1 MRYTRCLHPAGVVGL
16 VLVLV
21 LVPPGLSAQGL
32 DPACDLL
39 GADCV
44 RIHQALGANRLVEA
58 ATVAERALEAAA
70 SREGA
75 ESVAVAQAIDQLV
88 SVRYSLG
95 RGREPATIALAERA
109 VAIRMR
115 VQGESHPEL
124 IVSLH
129 NLARLRRQAGD
140 FESSRA
146 LTTRALA
153 IAEAQLGAG
162 HAATA
167 HSLAELSA
175 VQGDASDLAAAAD
188 SAQRALDVAEALQP
202 PDPLLVAEAANALG
216 AIRFRQRDG
225 AGALPL
231 FRRALALYER
241 VQGPDHLMVMVAR
254 TAGNLGMAARV
265 AGDREEGEA
274 LLRRAV
280 GIYDR
285 VAPGHPDVPAN
296 LNSLALIARTRGE
309 YGEARRLWERALE
322 TGEKAFGDEHPNVA
336 GILNNLSSLRKLTGD
351 YPAAGALLARSLAI
365 RERVRGPE
373 HPEVAQ
379 ALTNLADVQIL
390 GGRCVEARANAERA
404 LAIREKA
411 LGPDS
416 VQAGQS
422 LLVVG
427 GARWCQGDA
436 TGARAAYERAVSI
449 FTRAGSASGADTVA
463 ALHGLAVALHGQ
475 GKLEVAAEVYRRSL
489 EEGERRLDPAHPRV
503 GEVLEDYGL
512 LLAQRGDR
520 AGAMEV
526 ALRAERIGRDHLR
539 LTCRSLSEREALAYA
554 ASRPRGLD
562 LALSLVA
569 DGTATPDHVR
579 TVLEELMR
587 SRTLVLDEVIAR
599 SRRQS
604 AGDER
609 AAMLQRRVAEA
620 ANDLVG
626 LLVRG
631 PGKDGPERYRRDLA
645 AAHERMDAAERAVA
659 EQHAALPGHG
669 AEPTLARIQ
678 EALPPGSALLA
689 FARYSHQPLK
699 PLAATQGVP
708 SYLAF
713 IVNRGGAPAVLP
725 LGPAA
730 AIEDAVRAWQAEV
743 AREPGRV
750 RAGADAA
757 QAACRVAGER
767 LRAAIWDPLIGQ
779 VGDARSVFVVPEG
792 VLHLVHL
799 NALPRTGGGYLIE
812 TLPAIHQLTAEKD
825 LLVAPRGSRRGV
837 GLLAMGGA
845 LFDLPVAV
853 GRPTAA
859 SASVVRATPAG
870 PVCPEFQ
877 RIRFAPL
884 TQTDSEAKE
893 IARVFERSATGIASQ
908 RATAVLRGAQAT
920 ESAFRRLAPGKRI
933 LHLATHGFFLGEGCR
948 AVAPA
953 ARGIGGLVSTAE
965 PISPRT
971 TGDTTLR
978 LAGLAL
984 AGANQRDTAA
994 SPADDGILTAEEIAV
1009 LDLDGVEWAVLSAC
1023 ESGAGTVAI
1032 GEGVLGLRRA
1042 FLIAGARSVIMSLWA
1057 ADDAAAR
1064 TWMNALYRARLEQG
1078 LSTAEAVREAGLQ
1091 VLQTRRL
1098 EELSTHPFYWAGFV
1112 AAGDWR

>member
-1 MRYTRCLHPAGVVGL
+1 MRYTRCLHPSGLVGL

-21 LVPPGLSAQGL
+21 APGLSAQGL

-58 ATVAERALEAAA
+58 ATVAERALEAAD
-70 SREGA
+70 SPEGA
-75 ESVAVAQAIDQLV
+75 DSLAVAQAIDQLV
-88 SVRYSLG
+88 GVRYSLG
-95 RGREPATIALAERA
+95 RGREPATTALAERA
-109 VAIRMR
+109 VAIRKR

-162 HAATA
+162 HAVTA
-167 HSLAELSA
+167 HSLAELSVA
-175 VQGDASDLAAAAD
+175 QGNASDFAAAAD

-202 PDPLLVAEAANALG
+202 PDPILVAEAANALG
-216 AIRFRQRDG
+216 AARFCQRDV

-241 VQGPDHLMVMVAR
+241 VQGPNHLMVAR
-254 TAGNLGMAARV
+254 TAGNLGMAARI

-274 LLRRAV
+274 LLRRAL

-285 VAPGHPDVPAN
+285 VAPGHPNVPAN
-296 LNSLALIARTRGE
+296 LNSLALIARSRGE
-309 YGEARRLWERALE
+309 YDEARRLWERALE
-322 TGEKAFGDEHPNVA
+322 TAERAFGDEHPDVA
-336 GILNNLSSLRKLTGD
+336 GVLNNLANLRKLTGD
-351 YPAAGALLARSLAI
+351 YAAAEALLARSLAI

-379 ALTNLADVQIL
+379 ALTNLAAVQVE
-390 GGRCVEARANAERA
+390 GGRCVEARASAERA

-411 LGPDS
+411 VGPDS

-422 LLVVG
+422 LLIVG
-427 GARWCQGDA
+427 GARLCQGDA

-449 FTRAGSASGADTVA
+449 FIRVGSASGADTVG
-463 ALHGLAVALHGQ
+463 ALHGLATALHGQ
-475 GKLEVAAEVYRRSL
+475 GNLEAAAEVYRRSL

-503 GEVLEDYGL
+503 GWVLEHYGL

-620 ANDLVG
+620 ANVLVG

-645 AAHERMDAAERAVA
+645 EAHERMDAAERAVA
-659 EQHAALPGHG
+659 EQHASRPDHG

-689 FARYSHQPLK
+689 FARYSHQPLQS
-699 PLAATQGVP
+699 LAATGGVP

-713 IVNRGGAPAVLP
+713 IVSRGGAPAVLP

-743 AREPGRV
+743 ARAPGRD

-757 QAACRVAGER
+757 EAACRVAGER

-799 NALPRTGGGYLIE
+799 DALPRTGGGYLIE
-812 TLPAIHQLTAEKD
+812 ALPAIHQLTAEKD

-845 LFDLPVAV
+845 RFDLPVAV

-884 TQTDSEAKE
+884 PQTGSEVKE
-893 IARVFERSATGIASQ
+893 IARVFERSAAGIASQ
-908 RATAVLRGAQAT
+908 QAAAVLRGSQAT

-948 AVAPA
+948 AVEPA

-1064 TWMNALYRARLEQG
+1064 AWMNALYRARLEHG

-1098 EELSTHPFYWAGFV
+1098 EGLSTHPFYWAGFV